1 VNVLR
6 TPEERFAGLTGFD
19 YEPGYVTVG
28 DGLRM
33 AYVAAGPVD
42 GPVVVLSH
50 GEPTWS
56 YLYRSILPVLA
67 GAGIRAVAPDL
78 IGFGRSDKPTSVAD
92 YTYDRHVEWLRSALF
107 DALDLHDVTY
117 VAQDWGGLLG
127 LRLVAAHPERFAGV
141 VATNT
146 GLPVGDA
153 PMSELWQAFRT
164 VVATAENLDVGWIV
178 DAGCARTL
186 GEEERAAYDA
196 PFPDDSYKAGV
207 RAFPEL
213 VPTEPDSPDARA
225 NRAAWAELA
234 RFDKP
239 FLCAFSDSDPIT
251 SGADGPFRETVP
263 GATGQPHTTLVGG
276 SHFVQEDCGPELAA
290 VIVEFV
296 RSNGGPGGRRH

>member
-1 VNVLR
+1 MDVLR
-6 TPEERFAGLTGFD
+6 TPEERFAGLAGFD
-19 YEPGYVTVG
+19 HEPGYVEVG
-28 DGLRM
+28 AGLRM
-33 AYVAAGPVD
+33 AYVAAGPAD

-56 YLYRSILPVLA
+56 YLYRAVLPVLA
-67 GAGIRAVAPDL
+67 DAGIRAVAPDL
-78 IGFGRSDKPTSVAD
+78 IGFGRSDKPARIED
-92 YTYDRHVEWLRSALF
+92 YTYDRHVEWLRAGLF
-107 DALDLHDVTY
+107 DALDLHDITY
-117 VAQDWGGLLG
+117 VGQDWGGLLG

-153 PMSELWQAFRT
+153 PMSELWQTFRS
-164 VVATAENLDVGWIV
+164 VVATTENLDVGWIV
-178 DAGCARTL
+178 AAGCARTL
-186 GEEERAAYDA
+186 GEEERAGYDA

-239 FLCAFSDSDPIT
+239 FLCAFSDRDPIT
-251 SGADGPFRETVP
+251 AGADVPMRDAIP
-263 GATGQPHTTLVGG
+263 GARGQPHVTLTGG
-276 SHFVQEDCGPELAA
+276 GHFVQEDCGPELAS
-290 VIVEFV
+290 VIVRFV
-296 RSNGGPGGRRH
+296 RDQRPDAPA